1 MQAPMQQQPSAD
13 QLLEMIHQTKL
24 QLKPE
29 KPEKFSG
36 AVRSTTEV
44 FNWVTKTHQYLT
56 LSEMKPE
63 LRVIYTS
70 QFLTGTA
77 QM

>member
-1 MQAPMQQQPSAD
+1 
-13 QLLEMIHQTKL
+13 MIHQTKL

-29 KPEKFSG
+29 KPEKFSD

-44 FNWVTKTHQYLT
+44 FNWVMKTHQYLT
-56 LSEMKPE
+56 LSEMKLE

-70 QFLTGTA
+70 QFLTGTV
-77 QM
+77 QMWYNSVAGPEY